1 MFEFSLFSLTLLSVL
16 LSFVGNENNR
26 LRALIAGQAAAFF
39 SSIGLAV
46 TVFTGLAQSQT
57 QSGLPG
63 LVMVDSASAMV
74 SVLVSFIGLITL
86 VFSERY
92 MLGEKSRLSFCRLLV
107 LMALTA
113 QLTALSNHMILSLLA
128 YGAISVLLYLF
139 MNLRA
144 ESRKLA
150 VSVLKYHLLADFF
163 LAFAFATLYF
173 DGGPLHFSRLKDFHV
188 NSSLFNLGAY
198 LLVLSLCIKSA
209 LFPFHRW
216 LLNTLNCPT
225 PLSGLM
231 HAGVVNIAGVMACKV
246 YPALQLVPGSLY
258 VWGAL
263 ALVSAMV
270 GTLTMSTQFDVKRK
284 LVYSTVGQMG
294 FMSLQCACGLV
305 PAAVFHLIAHGLFKC
320 HMFLQS
326 GSSVNE
332 GLIKKEFAAIK
343 KDDAAL
349 SPLAVSLVFVTLA
362 FVIFYAFG
370 TQAVASTLALA
381 ASVPILL
388 TMPAFSRV
396 SAPVALAL
404 AAATAL
410 LVFTS
415 VSLAVSFE
423 HALSM
428 VSFSSPAF
436 WLLPLAFVFFLVFH
450 FLVNTAG
457 KGKNRLADWLYVQ
470 ALSGFYV

>member
-1 MFEFSLFSLTLLSVL
+1 MLEFSLFT
-16 LSFVGNENNR
+16 LSFVSVLFSFIGDEINR
-26 LRALIAGQAAAFF
+26 LRALVAGQTAAFF
-39 SSIGLAV
+39 CSIGLAV
-46 TVFTGLAQSQT
+46 AAF
-57 QSGLPG
+57 SGSTATSAPG
-63 LVMVDSASAMV
+63 ILVVDTASSLV

-113 QLTALSNHMILSLLA
+113 QLTALSNHMVLSLLA

-173 DGGPLHFSRLKDFHV
+173 DGAPLHFSRLKEVGHLSGSF
-188 NSSLFNLGAY
+188 FNLGSY

-246 YPALQLVPGSLY
+246 YPALILVPGCLF

-294 FMSLQCACGLV
+294 FMSLQCACGLI
-305 PAAVFHLIAHGLFKC
+305 PAAVFHLMAHGLFKC

-326 GSSVNE
+326 GSAVNE

-343 KDDAAL
+343 KDDSAL
-349 SPLAVSLVFVTLA
+349 SPLAVSLVFLTLA
-362 FVIFYAFG
+362 FVIFSAFG
-370 TQAVASTLALA
+370 TQAAASTLALA

-396 SAPVALAL
+396 AAPIALSLSAAI
-404 AAATAL
+404 AL

-423 HALSM
+423 HALAM

-450 FLVNTAG
+450 VLVNTAG